1 MIMKK
6 GSKAAKLWGKK
17 MQLLR
22 SRKNRRKS
30 DNRAARTIA
39 SKIAN
44 RKTKRRSNAAS
55 TKRAIE
61 LLSGSRKTT
70 QTRRKTTKINKTKT
84 KRKTMV
90 SRRKRYT
97 RRARSSGLKIGSSLK
112 TGIIGEVVKGI
123 GAGSLVGTVMGRVMP
138 DSPITPI
145 ASTGAAFLAGG
156 VTGGIA
162 QVILSG
168 GLANLG
174 GLFGGGVS
182 APQQEFGV

>member
-1 MIMKK
+1 MKK

-17 MQLLR
+17 MKLLR
-22 SRKNRRKS
+22 SKAK
-30 DNRAARTIA
+30 
-39 SKIAN
+39 
-44 RKTKRRSNAAS
+44 
-55 TKRAIE
+55 
-61 LLSGSRKTT
+61 RKTT
-70 QTRRKTTKINKTKT
+70 TKKRITKQKQRSRSLKPSIKRRKTTGLNKTKT

-90 SRRKRYT
+90 SRRKRYS

-123 GAGSLVGTVMGRVMP
+123 GAGSLVGTVMSRVMP
-138 DSPITPI
+138 NSPITPI

-162 QVILSG
+162 QVVLSG